1 MVEAGTRTRGRPSAA
16 HAGLARADLITAAI
30 DVLREEGFVGASART
45 IAARAGVNSAAVF
58 YHFGSVN
65 ELLLA
70 ALDTSTEE
78 RLDRYRKATVGVS
91 DLGEAIRIVAALN
104 RDDYE
109 SGHIAVMAALV
120 GGAAA
125 IPGFG
130 PLIAQRVQPWVDLT
144 TEVIERLMVGTSLA
158 SMFSPRVVARALVS
172 LFLGIE
178 LMAQLEG
185 DRQNGLAL
193 FDEADTLVAV
203 LGPMLALIGS
213 TQ

>member
-1 MVEAGTRTRGRPSAA
+1 MKAGTRTRGRPSAA
-16 HAGLARADLITAAI
+16 QAGLARADLITAAI

-78 RLDRYRKATVGVS
+78 RLDRYREATVGVS

-130 PLIAQRVQPWVDLT
+130 PLIAQRVQPWIDLT

-158 SMFSPRVVARALVS
+158 SMFSSRVVARALVS

>member
-1 MVEAGTRTRGRPSAA
+1 MKAGTRTRGRPSAA
-16 HAGLARADLITAAI
+16 QAGLARADLITAAI

-78 RLDRYRKATVGVS
+78 RLDRYREATVGVS
-91 DLGEAIRIVAALN
+91 DLGEAIRIVAVLN

-130 PLIAQRVQPWVDLT
+130 PLIAQRVQPWIDLT

-158 SMFSPRVVARALVS
+158 SMFSSRVVARALVS

>member
-1 MVEAGTRTRGRPSAA
+1 VKAGTRTRGRPSAA
-16 HAGLARADLITAAI
+16 QAGLARADLITAAI

-78 RLDRYRKATVGVS
+78 RLDRYREATVGVS

-130 PLIAQRVQPWVDLT
+130 PLIAQRVQPWIDLT

-158 SMFSPRVVARALVS
+158 SMFSSRVVARALVS